1 MHNYAGTTVWPP
13 RSAHFGTYRHLFSQM
28 GGYMDILQVR
38 NWATYQH
45 YKDRNPPWIKL
56 HFSLIS
62 SKDWVMLD
70 DASRVLA
77 LACMLI
83 ASRSELGEGRFE
95 ADPDYIQ
102 RVAYLNT
109 VPDFNPL
116 INTGFLVVASGCKQ
130 MLANARPETETEER
144 QRRGETEIS
153 RKKTRSKSPL
163 IPLPENFTISSKV
176 RQWAEIKGYNNLEA
190 HFENFIEQA
199 EAKGYMYASWDAALR
214 KAIREDWAGL
224 KKSKLAPK
232 TENDWESRGREL
244 GIQAN
249 PGESWESYIARIRR
263 ESERTVQ

>member
-1 MHNYAGTTVWPP
+1 
-13 RSAHFGTYRHLFSQM
+13 
-28 GGYMDILQVR
+28 MDILQVR

-144 QRRGETEIS
+144 QRRGETDIPRKRGRTKTTIPDNFSIS
-153 RKKTRSKSPL
+153 
-163 IPLPENFTISSKV
+163 EKV
-176 RQWAEIKGYNNLEA
+176 RQWADAKGHKNLESHLEYFVDA
-190 HFENFIEQA
+190 A
-199 EAKGYMYASWDAALR
+199 TAKGYRYADWD
-214 KAIREDWAGL
+214 KAFMLAVRNDWAKLNGSGHGKSRAEESHDIL
-224 KKSKLAPK
+224 KKLHREF
-232 TENDWESRGREL
+232 TGGENH
-244 GIQAN
+244 
-249 PGESWESYIARIRR
+249 
-263 ESERTVQ
+263 